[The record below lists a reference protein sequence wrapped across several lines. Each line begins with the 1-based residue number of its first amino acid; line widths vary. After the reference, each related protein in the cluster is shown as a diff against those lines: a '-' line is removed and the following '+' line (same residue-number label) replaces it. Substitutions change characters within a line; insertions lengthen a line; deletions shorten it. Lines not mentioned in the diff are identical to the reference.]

1 MLKHCQLWSLIMN
14 KLTRLILAHL
24 SAGIVIVGL
33 FLFFDNVNNQTLPS
47 QLSNYQQVQSIKQQ
61 QLIKLQHQLK
71 INEINLVKNID
82 EVKIFIAENTN
93 KLSLSKVKRTNRGIE
108 YLLSGDSID
117 ILVLLYKATEQRLK
131 IDINRLLFNTQD
143 KLIAE
148 ITIVGVEQ

>member
-1 MLKHCQLWSLIMN
+1 MN
-14 KLTRLILAHL
+14 KLTRLILVHL
-24 SAGIVIVGL
+24 STGIVIVGL

-82 EVKIFIAENTN
+82 EVKIFIAANTN

>member
-1 MLKHCQLWSLIMN
+1 
-14 KLTRLILAHL
+14 
-24 SAGIVIVGL
+24 V
-33 FLFFDNVNNQTLPS
+33 F
-47 QLSNYQQVQSIKQQ
+47 
-61 QLIKLQHQLK
+61 KLQHQLK

-82 EVKIFIAENTN
+82 EVKIFIAANTN

>member
-1 MLKHCQLWSLIMN
+1 MN
-14 KLTRLILAHL
+14 KLTRLILVHL
-24 SAGIVIVGL
+24 STGIVIVGL

-93 KLSLSKVKRTNRGIE
+93 KLSLSKVKRTN
-108 YLLSGDSID
+108 
-117 ILVLLYKATEQRLK
+117 V
-131 IDINRLLFNTQD
+131 
-143 KLIAE
+143 
-148 ITIVGVEQ
+148 